1 VNDEY
6 NQKLFDSVKDGDDL
20 KIVEGVGATSSL
32 LQSLLVFKCMKDC
45 NPSSF
50 MQRFVA
56 GYENSAA

>member
-1 VNDEY
+1 MNDEY

-56 GYENSAA
+56 GSENSAA